1 MMMQCKSLLLL
12 LIFHIVHSS
21 DKDLEMD
28 STTSHESCVDP
39 DETISES
46 NCFCYNE
53 PEKDFEYS
61 ICAPTI
67 ETTIT
72 TTPKPCLVLNMPV
85 PALTFRYPN
94 DRYRLVQGG
103 KCFYFETSY
112 MNFEDA
118 RENCKQKGGKL
129 YEPKDAAEIKR
140 MAIVAYG
147 VRNFG
152 YSNAWIGIT
161 DTVNEGTWV
170 YNSTGQGITFNLPWA
185 GQDQK
190 YTYIYIKFSLF
201 LRA

>member
-1 MMMQCKSLLLL
+1 MMTQFKIILLALTVN
-12 LIFHIVHSS
+12 IVHSS

-28 STTSHESCVDP
+28 SNTSHDSCVDP
-39 DETISES
+39 NETISES

-67 ETTIT
+67 DTTT

-85 PALTFRYPN
+85 PALTFAYPN

-112 MNFEDA
+112 MNFEGA

-129 YEPKDAAEIKR
+129 YEPTDAAEIKR

-152 YSNAWIGIT
+152 AAMIWIGIT

-170 YNSTGQGITFNLPWA
+170 YNSTGQSITFNLPWA

-190 YTYIYIKFSLF
+190 YIY
-201 LRA
+201 